1 MTHDSTKFSLSSG
14 EELDEFDPLADDFD
28 DEGAADGLAAMPS
41 SVEEALAH
49 EKEGGERSVP
59 ADERPAEERIDDLL
73 ASMAPQR
80 KIMLSVLAQC
90 SEPRPV
96 AQVNAL
102 VDELQQNNFSVYSA
116 ANLCALLEKAGA
128 LERVTADG
136 QPADDVEAE
145 PRTVVVDGVEY
156 LEAGEPV
163 EICWLATDAG
173 RAALEADKPL
183 ERLRELLDRDAAYQ
197 VIYKRILTLCSAEGG
212 AKTPDINAAVDND
225 PLVQKPRFYA
235 PHFVDK
241 LEKCDALSWQKAWVA
256 TEVGRAGLEML
267 ADVVDE
273 HAKGSETS
281 EDADG
286 KEQA

>member
-1 MTHDSTKFSLSSG
+1 MTHDSTKFNLSLSD
-14 EELDEFDPLADDFD
+14 ELDEFDPLADGAD
-28 DEGAADGLAAMPS
+28 DEDADAADGLAAAPGS
-41 SVEEALAH
+41 AEGALAH
-49 EKEGGERSVP
+49 ASDDGRPAP
-59 ADERPAEERIDDLL
+59 ADERPAEERTADLL
-73 ASMAPQR
+73 ASMAPRR
-80 KIMLSVLAQC
+80 KVLLSILAHC
-90 SEPRPV
+90 FEPRPV

-136 QPADDVEAE
+136 QPADDVESE
-145 PRTVVVDGVEY
+145 PRVVVVDGVEY
-156 LEAGEPV
+156 LEAGDPV
-163 EICWLATDAG
+163 EVCWLATDAG
-173 RAALEADKPL
+173 RAAVETDKPL
-183 ERLRELLDRDAAYQ
+183 ERLRDLLDRDAAYLP
-197 VIYKRILTLCSAEGG
+197 IYKRILVLCAAEDG

-241 LEKCDALSWQKAWVA
+241 LEKCDALAWQKAWVV

-273 HAKGSETS
+273 S
-281 EDADG
+281 ADG
-286 KEQA
+286 AKTPATADEKE

>member
-1 MTHDSTKFSLSSG
+1 MTHDSTKFNLSPSD
-14 EELDEFDPLADDFD
+14 ELDEFDPLADGAD
-28 DEGAADGLAAMPS
+28 DEDADAADGLAAAPGS
-41 SVEEALAH
+41 AEGALAH
-49 EKEGGERSVP
+49 ASDNGRPAP
-59 ADERPAEERIDDLL
+59 ADERPAEERTADLL
-73 ASMAPQR
+73 ASMAPRR
-80 KIMLSVLAQC
+80 KVLLSILAHC
-90 SEPRPV
+90 FEPRPV

-136 QPADDVEAE
+136 QPADDVESE
-145 PRTVVVDGVEY
+145 PRVVVVDGVEY
-156 LEAGEPV
+156 LEAGDPV
-163 EICWLATDAG
+163 EVCWLATDAG
-173 RAALEADKPL
+173 RAAVEADKPL
-183 ERLRELLDRDAAYQ
+183 ERLRDLLDHDAAYLP
-197 VIYKRILTLCSAEGG
+197 IYKRILALCAAEGG

-241 LEKCDALSWQKAWVA
+241 LEKCDALAWQKAWVV

-273 HAKGSETS
+273 S
-281 EDADG
+281 ADG
-286 KEQA
+286 AKTPATADEKE